1 MLTVIGQ
8 IDHAY
13 LLVES
18 STEGEDHNVTSIVI
32 LRKNYYPMEQA
43 QIKRQSPI
51 ELEEYPSINTIKIM
65 KG

>member
-18 STEGEDHNVTSIVI
+18 STEGEDHNVTSIAI
-32 LRKNYYPMEQA
+32 LRK
-43 QIKRQSPI
+43 I
-51 ELEEYPSINTIKIM
+51 INTQWNRSRSRDSLQ
-65 KG
+65 